1 MPRKKGRAKQGTPSV
16 RHHGVGF
23 HLAPRRYRPEVRHL
37 RSTHSGRAGQKGGWL
52 WLGHLAR
59 MALPVLTKM
68 IAPAVQI
75 GAQVAAGAAT
85 GAIQTQQQE
94 EANKRA
100 LAAQAQQAR
109 DMGYG

>member
-23 HLAPRRYRPEVRHL
+23 HLAPRRYRSEVRHL

-59 MALPVLTKM
+59 AAWGVLPKL

-75 GAQVAAGAAT
+75 GAQVASGAAV
-85 GAIQTQQQE
+85 GAIQTGQQE
-94 EANKRA
+94 DAAKCA
-100 LAAQAQQAR
+100 LAAQEEQAR
-109 DMGYG
+109 RMGYG